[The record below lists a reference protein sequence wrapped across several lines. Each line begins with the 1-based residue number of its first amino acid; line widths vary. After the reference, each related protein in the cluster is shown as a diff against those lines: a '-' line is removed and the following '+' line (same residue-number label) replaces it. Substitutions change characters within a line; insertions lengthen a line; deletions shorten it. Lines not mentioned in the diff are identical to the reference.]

1 MKPAR
6 SFLAPPLTAPLVAA
20 FALAVAGTPALAHH
34 SFAMFDRD
42 HPLTVEGVVK
52 DFQWTNPH
60 VWIQVMIPDA
70 KGVNQEWG
78 VECTSVNF
86 MRRQG
91 WDRAS
96 LKPGDK
102 IKLIFFPLKDG
113 SRGGQFNKLVELNGS
128 PTNLPGYEQRP
139 EERK

>member
-1 MKPAR
+1 MQVSTKM
-6 SFLAPPLTAPLVAA
+6 LALAGVAA
-20 FALAVAGTPALAHH
+20 VSLAAAPAFAHH
-34 SFAMFDRD
+34 SFAMFDNQKNVTLD
-42 HPLTVEGVVK
+42 GTVK

-60 VWIQVMIPDA
+60 VWIQVMVPDA
-70 KGVNQEWG
+70 KGAQQEWG

-102 IKLIFFPLKDG
+102 VKLIFFPLKDG

>member
-1 MKPAR
+1 
-6 SFLAPPLTAPLVAA
+6 
-20 FALAVAGTPALAHH
+20 ALALAATPALAHH

-42 HPLTVEGVVK
+42 HPQVVEGVVK

-70 KGVNQEWG
+70 KGVSQEWG

-91 WDRAS
+91 WARES

-102 IKLIFFPLKDG
+102 VKLTIFPLKDG
-113 SRGGQFNKLVELNGS
+113 SHGGQFNKLTELNGS
-128 PTNLPGYEQRP
+128 ATNLPGYEQKLEQRQ
-139 EERK
+139 

>member
-1 MKPAR
+1 MK
-6 SFLAPPLTAPLVAA
+6 SLAGRLSRLWLALALMVVAA
-20 FALAVAGTPALAHH
+20 PAAAHH

-42 HPLTVEGVVK
+42 KPLALEGTVK

-60 VWIQVMIPDA
+60 VWIQVMVADA
-70 KGVNQEWG
+70 KGVDQEWG

-91 WDRAS
+91 WDRTS

-102 IKLIFFPLKDG
+102 IKLVIFPLKDG
-113 SRGGQFNKLVELNGS
+113 SHGGQFNKLTELNGS
-128 PTNLPGYEQRP
+128 PSNLPGYQQRP
-139 EERK
+139 EDRQ

>member
-1 MKPAR
+1 LTTLR
-6 SFLAPPLTAPLVAA
+6 LRLTLAAGLAA
-20 FALAVAGTPALAHH
+20 TLMAAPALAHH

-42 HPLTVEGVVK
+42 HPATLQGVVK

-60 VWIQVMIPDA
+60 VWIELAVPDA
-70 KGVNQEWG
+70 KGADQQWS

-86 MRRQG
+86 MRREG

-102 IKLIFFPLKDG
+102 IKLILFPLKDG
-113 SRGGQFNKLVELNGS
+113 SKGGQFNKLIELNGS
-128 PTNLPGYEQRP
+128 PTNLPGYQQKLEQRQ
-139 EERK
+139 

>member
-1 MKPAR
+1 MMELPVHR
-6 SFLAPPLTAPLVAA
+6 RRLIGLVL
-20 FALAVAGTPALAHH
+20 ALAVLPAAPALAHH

-42 HPLTVEGVVK
+42 KPVPIAGVVK

-60 VWIQVMIPDA
+60 VWIQVMVPDA
-70 KGVNQEWG
+70 KGAPQEWG

-91 WDRAS
+91 WEKDS

-102 IKLIFFPLKDG
+102 VKLMIFPLKDG

-128 PTNLPGYEQRP
+128 TVSLPGYQ
-139 EERK
+139 

>member
-1 MKPAR
+1 MNSSR
-6 SFLAPPLTAPLVAA
+6 TRLIRLTAAIALTLAA
-20 FALAVAGTPALAHH
+20 APATAHH

-42 HPLTVEGVVK
+42 KPLALEGTVK

-60 VWIQVMIPDA
+60 VWIQVMAPDA
-70 KGVNQEWG
+70 KGAQQEWG

-91 WDRAS
+91 WERTS

-102 IKLIFFPLKDG
+102 IKLVIFPLKDG
-113 SRGGQFNKLVELNGS
+113 SHGGQFNKLTELNGS
-128 PTNLPGYEQRP
+128 PANLPGYQQKLEGRQ
-139 EERK
+139 